1 MATQNSTTPPES
13 SAHYW
18 RRVLRP
24 LFWWLLLVLVLF
36 GIRTHQRLM
45 EKTRLNFTVT
55 LGGGQLPFLDQ
66 ATTTFD
72 GKPISSGDKIPLDNH
87 QFVVTYPKGETYTA
101 NLSIWYGPHNLG
113 TIDLKRTM
121 SVLAVSANPP
131 APVLYIRG
139 PEFEVTLTNSSGMTS
154 SVPTDHYVI
163 MSRYAHWSR
172 SDDVTVSREMPTTW
186 TITPRLGAAEITCNE
201 TDAVGQLT
209 QADGQFVE
217 SVTFPYSIYE
227 LPEGKYTMTAQHH
240 KDVLSQTVNITANTT
255 NQLALEFLYGE
266 AVLETEPSGAIVRT
280 EDGRYWGDTPVRISE
295 LKPGQWNFI
304 LQHNGY
310 ETASAALAIKAYE
323 ATSFHTNLISIDYTG
338 KMKAAREAMAG
349 EKYNSALKLLGEAI
363 IAKPGDAEAL
373 TLQRNATGLGSLKQA
388 KQSGLDGDFI
398 GGEKLLATTLEIFP
412 DNDEAKALLQEFK
425 HREPEQIERM
435 RLEQL
440 ERGNIAFKN
449 AFLGNADAD
458 LFTSHEFK
466 TTKPVGEVY
475 RAILI
480 ALNIPPAFQVI
491 KNFTPAPGT
500 FEIEFKQEFSTYL
513 ATSAGY
519 RDGIIVCA
527 QTKADETQILFKIL
541 EYKTEAQIKFSIGA
555 LIGTPVAVNYIP
567 ISESKFGPLSEK
579 LQARLNEG
587 VTNLTARIQSAI
599 GQTPPPSSQ

>member
-1 MATQNSTTPPES
+1 MATPNS
-13 SAHYW
+13 SAPSETRAAYW

-36 GIRTHQRLM
+36 GIHTHQRLL

-55 LGGGQLPFLDQ
+55 LGGGQLSLFNP
-66 ATTTFD
+66 ASATFD
-72 GKPISSGDKIPLDNH
+72 GKAIASGYNIPLGHH
-87 QFVVTYPKGETYTA
+87 QFTITHPKGDTFST
-101 NLSIWYGPHNLG
+101 NLFIWYGPHNFG
-113 TIDLKRTM
+113 TIDLKRST
-121 SVLAVSANPP
+121 SVLSVSANPP
-131 APVLYIRG
+131 APLLYIRG
-139 PEFEVTLTNSSGMTS
+139 PEFDVTLTNSSGMTS
-154 SVPTDHYVI
+154 SVPTDRYVI

-172 SDDVTVSREMPTTW
+172 SDEVTVSRDMSTTW
-186 TITPRLGAAEITCNE
+186 TINPRLGAAEITCNE
-201 TDAVGQLT
+201 TDAVGQLV
-209 QADGQFVE
+209 QADGRFVD
-217 SVTFPYSIYE
+217 SVTFPYTISE
-227 LPEGKYTMTAQHH
+227 LPEGKYTVTAQHH
-240 KDVLSQTVNITANTT
+240 NDVLSQTVNITANTT

-266 AVLETEPSGAIVRT
+266 AVLESEPAGAIVRT

-310 ETASAALAIKAYE
+310 ETASAALAITAYQST
-323 ATSFHTNLISIDYTG
+323 AFHTNLISIDYTS
-338 KMKAAREAMAG
+338 KMQAAREAMAK

-435 RLEQL
+435 RVEQL
-440 ERGNIAFKN
+440 ERGNTAFKN
-449 AFLGNADAD
+449 AFLGNADAE

-466 TTKPVGEVY
+466 TTKPVTEVY
-475 RAILI
+475 PAILQ
-480 ALNIPPAFQVI
+480 ALSAPPAFQII
-491 KNFTPAPGT
+491 KNFTPAAGT
-500 FEIEFKQEFSTYL
+500 YEIEFKQEFSTYL

-567 ISESKFGPLSEK
+567 ISEAKLGPLSEK

-587 VTNLTARIQSAI
+587 ITNVTARIQSAI

>member
-1 MATQNSTTPPES
+1 MATQNTTTPPES
-13 SAHYW
+13 RAHYW

-24 LFWWLLLVLVLF
+24 LFWWLLLVLVLY
-36 GIRTHQRLM
+36 GIRTHQRWM

-72 GKPISSGDKIPLDNH
+72 GKPISSGDKIPLGNH

-101 NLSIWYGPHNLG
+101 NLSIWYGPHDLG
-113 TIDLKRTM
+113 TIDMKRTL

-131 APVLYIRG
+131 APLIYIRG
-139 PEFEVTLTNSSGMTS
+139 PEFDVTLTNSSGMTS
-154 SVPTDHYVI
+154 SMPTDRYVI

-172 SDDVTVSREMPTTW
+172 SDDVTVSRNMPTTW
-186 TITPRLGAAEITCNE
+186 TITPRLGAAQITCNE

-209 QADGQFVE
+209 QADGQLVE
-217 SVTFPYSIYE
+217 SITFPYAINE
-227 LPEGKYTMTAQHH
+227 LPEGRYTVTAQHH
-240 KDVLSQTVNITANTT
+240 NDVLSQSVNITANTT

-266 AVLETEPSGAIVRT
+266 AVLESEPAGAIVRT
-280 EDGRYWGDTPVRISE
+280 ADGRYWGDTPLRIPE

-310 ETASAALAIKAYE
+310 ETAPAALAITAYQTT
-323 ATSFHTNLISIDYTG
+323 AFHTNLISLNYTS
-338 KMKAAREAMAG
+338 KMQAARVAMTK
-349 EKYNSALKLLGEAI
+349 EEYDSALQLLGEAI

-398 GGEKLLATTLEIFP
+398 GGEKLLAKTLEIFP
-412 DNDEAKALLQEFK
+412 DNDEAKALLQDFK
-425 HREPEQIERM
+425 HREPEQLERM
-435 RLEQL
+435 RQEQL
-440 ERGNIAFKN
+440 ERGNTAFKN
-449 AFLGNADAD
+449 AFLDPTVADM
-458 LFTSHEFK
+458 FTSHEFK
-466 TTKPVGEVY
+466 TTKPVTEVY
-475 RAILI
+475 PAILQ
-480 ALNIPPAFQVI
+480 ALNAPPAFQII
-491 KNFTPAPGT
+491 KNFSPAVGT
-500 FEIEFKQEFSTYL
+500 YEIEFKQEFSTYL

-541 EYKTEAQIKFSIGA
+541 EYKTEAQIKFSIGN

-567 ISESKFGPLSEK
+567 ISEAKLGPLSEK

-587 VTNLTARIQSAI
+587 ITNVTARIQSAI

>member
-1 MATQNSTTPPES
+1 MATPNA
-13 SAHYW
+13 SAPSETRAAYW

-24 LFWWLLLVLVLF
+24 LFWWLLLVLVMF

-72 GKPISSGDKIPLDNH
+72 GKPISTGDNIPLGNH

-131 APVLYIRG
+131 APLLYIRG
-139 PEFEVTLTNSSGMTS
+139 PEFDVTLTNSSGMTS
-154 SVPTDHYVI
+154 SVPTDRYVI
-163 MSRYAHWSR
+163 LSRYAHWSR

-186 TITPRLGAAEITCNE
+186 IINPRLGAAQITCNE
-201 TDAVGQLT
+201 TDAVGQLA
-209 QADGQFVE
+209 QADGRFIE
-217 SVTFPYSIYE
+217 SVTFPYAIDE
-227 LPEGKYTMTAQHH
+227 LPEGKYTVTAQHH
-240 KDVLSQTVNITANTT
+240 NDVLSQTVNITANTT

-266 AVLETEPSGAIVRT
+266 AVLESEPAGAIVRT
-280 EDGRYWGDTPVRISE
+280 EDGRYWGDTPVRIAE

-310 ETASAALAIKAYE
+310 ETAAAALAITAYQS
-323 ATSFHTNLISIDYTG
+323 TSFHTNLISIDYTS
-338 KMKAAREAMAG
+338 KMQAAREAMAK
-349 EKYNSALKLLGEAI
+349 EKYNNALKLLGEAI

-373 TLQRNATGLGSLKQA
+373 TLQRNATGLGSLQQA

-412 DNDEAKALLQEFK
+412 DNDEAKALLQDFK
-425 HREPEQIERM
+425 HREPEQLERM
-435 RLEQL
+435 RQEQL
-440 ERGNIAFKN
+440 ERGNTAFKN
-449 AFLGNADAD
+449 AFLDPTVAD

-466 TTKPVGEVY
+466 TTKPVTEVY
-475 RAILI
+475 PAILQ
-480 ALNIPPAFQVI
+480 ALSAPPAFQII
-491 KNFTPAPGT
+491 KNFTPAVGT
-500 FEIEFKQEFSTYL
+500 YEIEFKQEFSTYL

-567 ISESKFGPLSEK
+567 ISEAKLGPLSEK

-587 VTNLTARIQSAI
+587 ITNVTARIQSAI